1 MNNYHLL
8 KGKARFLIA
17 GNGETD
23 KLTTL
28 IKSNNIGD
36 VMSYI
41 GWVSGREKAE
51 LLSQCDVYLQPTY
64 AEGQPISILE
74 ALSYGKPIL
83 TTPVGG
89 IPDIVKNRYNGIL
102 FTPGNKR
109 ELAEAINNFLDMS
122 PDKVQLMGKNSLSMV
137 EAHMPSAVVEKL
149 ENIYTNL
156 L

>member
-1 MNNYHLL
+1 M
-8 KGKARFLIA
+8 
-17 GNGETD
+17 
-23 KLTTL
+23 
-28 IKSNNIGD
+28 
-36 VMSYI
+36 
-41 GWVSGREKAE
+41 
-51 LLSQCDVYLQPTY
+51 YLQPTY

-109 ELAEAINNFLDMS
+109 ELAEAINDFLEMS
-122 PDKVQLMGKNSLSMV
+122 PDKVQLMGQNSLSLV
-137 EAHMPSAVVEKL
+137 ESHMPSAVVEKL
-149 ENIYTNL
+149 EKIYTNL

>member
-122 PDKVQLMGKNSLSMV
+122 PDKVQLMGQNSLSMV